1 MGAIANQFGGDI
13 AQRGVDAITAA
24 WAEEEGNRI
33 GEKATE
39 DRKANH
45 EERNLQLRAIAD
57 HWYAENTEWA
67 EEEKDFSGPGR
78 LHPDQGR
85 GGSRERQGQRGR
97 GREVV
102 KRVHRAAAAVLALL
116 FVGTAAGCATE
127 EKRDYSLPENLC
139 GVPVDKELVDPL
151 FPPGKTV
158 EQQAE
163 PLEPPVSSCRVLVD
177 KRRVLFVS
185 ISQIGEFSDPM
196 GEREKQPF
204 RNRKE
209 MKDLPFDG
217 EGAVGDTNAMI
228 AAECTSDA
236 SRYVIVEFTVGESL
250 DEDTD
255 RRREKI
261 DRFAKGY
268 TKAVQKAVSCSA

>member
-1 MGAIANQFGGDI
+1 M
-13 AQRGVDAITAA
+13 
-24 WAEEEGNRI
+24 
-33 GEKATE
+33 
-39 DRKANH
+39 
-45 EERNLQLRAIAD
+45 
-57 HWYAENTEWA
+57 
-67 EEEKDFSGPGR
+67 
-78 LHPDQGR
+78 
-85 GGSRERQGQRGR
+85 
-97 GREVV
+97 
-102 KRVHRAAAAVLALL
+102 KRVHRAAAAVLTLL

-217 EGAVGDTNAMI
+217 KGAVVTR
-228 AAECTSDA
+228 TP
-236 SRYVIVEFTVGESL
+236 
-250 DEDTD
+250 
-255 RRREKI
+255 
-261 DRFAKGY
+261 
-268 TKAVQKAVSCSA
+268 